1 MANNF
6 KNNLKSNINI
16 NNENKAAAVED
27 INVASESIDTT
38 FVLKKKTDDKKGK
51 KVFNVYMESDKL
63 KELDKACKKSGYSR
77 NELVNVMIEYCIDN
91 LKLEE

>member
-6 KNNLKSNINI
+6 KDNLKGNINI
-16 NNENKAAAVED
+16 NNEKKTEVE
-27 INVASESIDTT
+27 NTKVASESIDTT

-63 KELDKACKKSGYSR
+63 K
-77 NELVNVMIEYCIDN
+77 
-91 LKLEE
+91 